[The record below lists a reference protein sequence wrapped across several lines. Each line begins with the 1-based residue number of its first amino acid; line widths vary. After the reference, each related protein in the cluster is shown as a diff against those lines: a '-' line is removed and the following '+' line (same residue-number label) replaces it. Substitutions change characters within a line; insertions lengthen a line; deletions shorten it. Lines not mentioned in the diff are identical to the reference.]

1 MKSNILWPPGYQRD
15 VYCNAPEWWKKSNE
29 DVSHPT
35 VLESVDEGELVGV
48 NLFKW
53 SCFHAPTL
61 VFLQCPDALSFQ
73 KPERKLLISVHSEG
87 AIKVLSIID
96 SSYHVLNDL
105 KSLHVPQL
113 KDKGKQ
119 TQKYDS
125 FVNYK
130 ERLSVDIPFL
140 GISLMNS
147 HPEIDNQ
154 LHTTPYPV
162 ILFFNCVNKG
172 SVANQMKSKD
182 NSAKLL
188 SGTSQIASSNLHE
201 PVFSL
206 AVAKWRNEDTS
217 LVSFESISLRIADFY
232 LEIEQEIVLRLFE
245 FCKTASS
252 RLQNRVFQNIDFSQN
267 LFFPVEFT
275 GEITRNGQ
283 YSTRL
288 DEKYLNC
295 TGTTLLTED
304 YKRSCLLAH
313 VVPIGAPWQKIQLSA
328 RKQKKIYVELFD
340 MEPIKLTL
348 SFSSSP
354 WILRNGV
361 ITSGESLIHR
371 GLMALADV
379 EGAKIHFK
387 QLVLS
392 HQIASWES
400 IQEILVSHY
409 TRQFLHEMYKVFG
422 SAGVIGN
429 PVGFA
434 RSLGLGI
441 KDFFSLPIWSVFQSP
456 AGLITGMAQGT
467 TSLLSNTVYAISD
480 ATSQFSKAAHKG
492 IVAFTFDDQTA
503 SMIERQQKG
512 MASQSKGVINE
523 FLEGLTGV
531 LQSPIKGAEKHGL
544 PGVLSGIALGVTGLV
559 ARPTASILEVTGK
572 TAQSIRN
579 RSRIYQMGYRCFRV
593 RLPRPL
599 SAESPLKPYSW
610 EEAVGTHV
618 LTETDMKLRDE
629 TLIMCKA
636 LKQCGVPADP
646 KWVLQSEIRMDSVI
660 LADNDGEIVH
670 IVGSGSDTS
679 FRQNLQQQKRGNGGK
694 GKLWNKCQNPLPL
707 FQTNLE
713 FRCPEEADEFLRVLM
728 CMIER
733 GKEQGWGS
741 VYVLHQSNIKGS
753 KVSLVNDFINLNVSR
768 VTEKSTVEYIRVGGS
783 GSEARPGLS
792 MVRLPILQSF

>member
-29 DVSHPT
+29 DVSHPN
-35 VLESVDEGELVGV
+35 VLE
-48 NLFKW
+48 K
-53 SCFHAPTL
+53 H
-61 VFLQCPDALSFQ
+61 
-73 KPERKLLISVHSEG
+73 ERKLLISVHSEG

-113 KDKGKQ
+113 KDKGRQ

-147 HPEIDNQ
+147 HPEELLFACAKNAKVNFVQSLDRQLFSFQIASLQIDNQ

-275 GEITRNGQ
+275 GEITRN
-283 YSTRL
+283 
-288 DEKYLNC
+288 E
-295 TGTTLLTED
+295 
-304 YKRSCLLAH
+304 
-313 VVPIGAPWQKIQLSA
+313 IQLSA

-636 LKQCGVPADP
+636 LKQCGEHVLITSRIILVVSCSSLIDLGKPNFEGVPADP

-741 VYVLHQSNIKGS
+741 RGSN
-753 KVSLVNDFINLNVSR
+753 VSLVNDFINLNVSR
-768 VTEKSTVEYIRVGGS
+768 VTEKSTAEYIWVGGS

-792 MVRLPILQSF
+792 MVRLPIRQSF